1 MIQRIQTL
9 FLLAVALLSGL
20 ILTGD
25 LIQLTAG
32 GGTVFSMSFL
42 GMENNGGEVIQRL
55 WPMTVILAVVPLLAL
70 VTIFLYKKRS
80 LQMRLTMLVLLL
92 SLGTLIL
99 GAFYVL
105 MFDRKID
112 VNIIWKVKVLF
123 PLITAILAWLA
134 WRAILKDE
142 VRVRSYDRLR

>member
-9 FLLAVALLSGL
+9 FLLTAAILSGML
-20 ILTGD
+20 LTGD
-25 LIQLTAG
+25 LIRLAAG
-32 GGTVFSMSFL
+32 NSTVFSLSFA
-42 GMENNGGEVIQRL
+42 GMVDQGGDVLQRL
-55 WPMTVILAVVPLLAL
+55 WPMTIILAIVPLLAL
-70 VTIFLYKKRS
+70 VAIFLYRNRP

-112 VNIIWKVKVLF
+112 VTVMWRVKVLF
-123 PLITAILAWLA
+123 PLISAILAWLA
-134 WRAILKDE
+134 YRAIMKDE
-142 VRVRSYDRLR
+142 ARGKSYDRLR

>member
-9 FLLAVALLSGL
+9 FLLTAAILSGML
-20 ILTGD
+20 LTGD
-25 LIQLTAG
+25 LIRLAAG
-32 GGTVFSMSFL
+32 NSTVFSLSFA
-42 GMENNGGEVIQRL
+42 GMVDQGGDVLQRL
-55 WPMTVILAVVPLLAL
+55 WPMSVILATVPLLAL
-70 VTIFLYKKRS
+70 VAIFFYRNRP

-112 VNIIWKVKVLF
+112 VTVMWRVKVLF
-123 PLITAILAWLA
+123 PLISAILAWLA
-134 WRAILKDE
+134 YRAIMKDE
-142 VRVRSYDRLR
+142 ARVKSYDRLR

>member
-9 FLLAVALLSGL
+9 FLLTAAILSGML
-20 ILTGD
+20 LTGD
-25 LIQLTAG
+25 LIRLAAG
-32 GGTVFSMSFL
+32 NSTVFSLSFA
-42 GMENNGGEVIQRL
+42 GMVDQGGDVLQRL
-55 WPMTVILAVVPLLAL
+55 WPMTVILATVPLLAL
-70 VTIFLYKKRS
+70 VAIFFYRNRP

-112 VNIIWKVKVLF
+112 VTVMWRVKVLF
-123 PLITAILAWLA
+123 PLISAILAWLA
-134 WRAILKDE
+134 YRAIMKDE
-142 VRVRSYDRLR
+142 ARVKSYDRLR

>member
-1 MIQRIQTL
+1 M

-20 ILTGD
+20 MLTGD

-99 GAFYVL
+99 GAFYVIML
-105 MFDRKID
+105 DRKID

-123 PLITAILAWLA
+123 PLISAILAWLA
-134 WRAILKDE
+134 YRAILKDE
-142 VRVRSYDRLR
+142 VRIRSYDRLR

>member
-9 FLLAVALLSGL
+9 FLLTAAILSGML
-20 ILTGD
+20 LTGD
-25 LIQLTAG
+25 LIRLAAG
-32 GGTVFSMSFL
+32 NSTVFSLSFA
-42 GMENNGGEVIQRL
+42 GMVDQGGDVLQRL
-55 WPMTVILAVVPLLAL
+55 WPMTIILAIVPLLAL
-70 VTIFLYKKRS
+70 VAIFFYRNRP

-112 VNIIWKVKVLF
+112 VTVMWRVKVLF

-134 WRAILKDE
+134 YRAIMKDE
-142 VRVRSYDRLR
+142 ARVKSYDRLR